1 MKKMKPGE
9 MIVTALA
16 VVAAVWAVAFAVLSI
31 LSPFE
36 EPYHPIR
43 LQTDGRNIVVT
54 IRQASDDRAASGAGD
69 LWPAKGAWA
78 SSTEYFDDLLA
89 RGLVEGLCRD
99 DFKGPWCCLAG
110 VGGEDDSMPFLW
122 SANLEV
128 TDAMLRG
135 EDVDWGAQVTLDDK
149 IGEYVV
155 IVRKSGEVQSVKKK
169 MLSAEVFFRTSEG
182 GGLPRD
188 PDALEVLKPLPAP
201 EDWDGGPCRKQW

>member
-36 EPYHPIR
+36 EPYHHHPIR

-135 EDVDWGAQVTLDDK
+135 EDVDWGGQVRDK
-149 IGEYVV
+149 GPVV

-169 MLSAEVFFRTSEG
+169 MLSAEVFFRMSEG

-188 PDALEVLKPLPAP
+188 PDAIEVLKPLPAP